1 EERRAITRDELKL
14 ICFIINTADY
24 CYVTTSQLEDKLKDT
39 IDEEY
44 KEKINFDEERNHFL
58 NVVTTSVRALIRGI
72 ESSYDPALVAM
83 TKLPWRISKVETILK
98 TVLTPHDP
106 PEGLVENYI
115 LLIADKNISNFQKI
129 LDIKGIKKNE
139 QQPLIEIF
147 QQKILEHPKLLEN
160 SNIMSSLTSS
170 ATSITSAQLSQ
181 FITPLPSSFLNNVPL
196 AAGENKFNAVNI
208 KKVLSGRNWRKK
220 DGDGTK
226 KEDDKV

>member
-1 EERRAITRDELKL
+1 
-14 ICFIINTADY
+14 FI
-24 CYVTTSQLEDKLKDT
+24 
-39 IDEEY
+39 
-44 KEKINFDEERNHFL
+44 KIVNK
-58 NVVTTSVRALIRGI
+58 G
-72 ESSYDPALVAM
+72 
-83 TKLPWRISKVETILK
+83 ISKVETILK

-139 QQPLIEIF
+139 QQP
-147 QQKILEHPKLLEN
+147 
-160 SNIMSSLTSS
+160 
-170 ATSITSAQLSQ
+170 
-181 FITPLPSSFLNNVPL
+181 SFLNNVPL
-196 AAGENKFNAVNI
+196 AAAETKFNAVNI